1 MAQTRQQPFQDYPS
15 ALPRSGDMLSRRIGM
30 LYDMTRCIGCQACT
44 VACKQWFDHYATFD
58 EVGLEQA
65 LNAPHKGSDLPVSFQ
80 SLNDLTWQDYTM
92 MRFYEVE
99 HDQPVAGG
107 SHVSWHFLKDAC
119 HHCGYAPCAAVC
131 PVDAIAQMENGQ
143 IVIDQEV
150 CIGCGYCV
158 NGCWAN
164 IPRLS
169 PETGKA
175 YKCDFCYDRTSHG
188 LEPMCSK
195 ACPTECITYGYL
207 EDLRE
212 IAERRVEEYNRIKPE
227 GAYDAWIYDN
237 REDLDGM
244 GVFYVLNAPIEV
256 YEGPTLPKEPKV
268 PDSVMAWQ
276 DIAKPL
282 GWLAFWGTVG
292 ASFLHFMTY
301 GPKDL
306 PEPEALTPA
315 GASGSGA
322 GESRTTDR

>member
-1 MAQTRQQPFQDYPS
+1 MAQGLQRQQPFHDYPR
-15 ALPRSGDMLSRRIGM
+15 LIPRDGDRLAKRVGM

-58 EVGLEQA
+58 ERGLQQD
-65 LNAPHKGSDLPVSFQ
+65 LNRPHKGSALPTSYQ
-80 SLNDLTWQDYTM
+80 SMNDLTWQDYTM

-99 HDQPVAGG
+99 HAAPVAGG
-107 SHVSWHFLKDAC
+107 SRVSWHFLKDAC

-131 PVDAIAQMENGQ
+131 PVNAIAQMENGQ
-143 IVIDQEV
+143 IVIDHNT

-158 NGCWAN
+158 NGCWAH
-164 IPRLS
+164 IPRLH

-195 ACPTECITYGYL
+195 ACPTDCIVYGYL

-212 IAERRVEEYNRIKPE
+212 IAEKRVEEYNRLKPE
-227 GAYDAWIYDN
+227 GAHPAWIYDN

-256 YEGPTLPKEPKV
+256 YEGPTIPKEPKV
-268 PDSVMAWQ
+268 PDAVLAWQ
-276 DIAKPL
+276 DVAKPL
-282 GWLAFWGTVG
+282 GWLSFWGMVG
-292 ASFLHFMTY
+292 AAFLHFVTF
-301 GPKDL
+301 GPKEL
-306 PEPEALTPA
+306 PEPEELEQAE
-315 GASGSGA
+315 ASSPEKA
-322 GESRTTDR
+322 